1 MNTVTIAQIN
11 ANEADDEDDMAKN
24 NFAMRIQY
32 VCELALSNKLKVNN
46 IDCVMS
52 LDQVPDRSY
61 DLVLMD
67 LIEPSGKLSQDNI
80 EKVPILRNKL
90 RLTTSDSILLPMN
103 LTVHCMLIQSDK
115 LRNMSFV
122 DDQNVHGFKLASIM
136 NQFSVNHLQD
146 LDLHSL
152 LSSGKCEDAESG
164 KFLSEPL
171 DVFKFD
177 LMALSST
184 DAVRK
189 DFEIGINDNGA
200 VNGIAYWFTQDC
212 GWGVSVSNFHPPT
225 TQNSQNF
232 SQNGSSK
239 NHSLLKQACITFPSP
254 ILVAKDEKFKF
265 TFLYSNGLIDFV
277 YLKE

>member
-1 MNTVTIAQIN
+1 MKNEKWEGRKRIDILDLTDTCLISLQLLSLNPMNTVTIAQIN
-11 ANEADDEDDMAKN
+11 ANEADDEDDIAKN

-67 LIEPSGKLSQDNI
+67 LIEPSGKLSQDNF
-80 EKVPILRNKL
+80 EKIPILRNKP

-115 LRNMSFV
+115 LHKMSFV
-122 DDQNVHGFKLASIM
+122 DDQNVHGFKLASVM
-136 NQFSVNHLQD
+136 NHFSVNHLQD

-152 LSSGKCEDAESG
+152 LSSGKCEDVKSG

-177 LMALSST
+177 LMAPICDQKQQDNPVNRLKKT
-184 DAVRK
+184 EKEKKQIKNIFDFFRVDVPKFWLLDAKIQVFRPKIRNLRK
-189 DFEIGINDNGA
+189 KSPLEPD
-200 VNGIAYWFTQDC
+200 
-212 GWGVSVSNFHPPT
+212 
-225 TQNSQNF
+225 SQ
-232 SQNGSSK
+232 
-239 NHSLLKQACITFPSP
+239 
-254 ILVAKDEKFKF
+254 V
-265 TFLYSNGLIDFV
+265 
-277 YLKE
+277 